1 MQITQDSVVSIH
13 YTLTNDAGEVIDSS
27 SGNDPLV
34 YLQGHGNLIPGLERE
49 LQGKQAGDKLSVRIA
64 PADGY
69 GELDASL
76 IQDVPKS
83 AFGGAPEI
91 QVGMQFQAQSNQGP
105 HTVTVTKIAA
115 DTITVDGNH
124 PLAGQHL
131 NFAVEITDVRA
142 ASHEELSHG
151 HVHGPGGHHHG

>member
-13 YTLTNDAGEVIDSS
+13 YTLTSDTGEVIDSS

-34 YLQGHGNLIPGLERE
+34 YIQGHGNLIPGLERE
-49 LQGKQAGDKLSVRIA
+49 LQGKVVGDKFSVRIA
-64 PADGY
+64 PVDAY
-69 GELDASL
+69 GELDDTL
-76 IQDVPKS
+76 VQEIPRS
-83 AFGGAPEI
+83 AFGGTPEI
-91 QVGMQFQAQSNQGP
+91 QVGMQFQAQSNHGP
-105 HTVTVTKIAA
+105 QSVTVTKVVS

-142 ASHEELSHG
+142 ASQEELSHG